1 MTQGGS
7 PDTQDG
13 SSTTHPADLKD
24 VPGGRDLFENSPHIV
39 VLVGLDGTECV
50 VSRHQC
56 AWDAQYACNRMAIR
70 AASAQIPG
78 MWEVRQD
85 VSRMALLVA
94 SRLADAD
101 PSQEAGGRQQRYR
114 TWEVRQEGIGGR
126 VLAGP
131 VPRGVEWPE
140 PTSLTADKTVLRG
153 LDGPVENE
161 HRLVSELRELLS
173 AFLDASARRGHV
185 VTPAQWSRAC
195 LLCGRM
201 CREYDYFVPPC
212 VKRSPR
218 YDEVFHRGTA
228 WLDSLAD
235 EDEND

>member
-1 MTQGGS
+1 MTQDESSKTQGGS

-24 VPGGRDLFENSPHIV
+24 VPGGRNPLEDSPRIV
-39 VLVGLDGTECV
+39 VLVGLGGTECLIARY
-50 VSRHQC
+50 SC
-56 AWDAQYACNRMAIR
+56 AWDAQAACNRMALR

-78 MWEVRQD
+78 KWEVRKD
-85 VSRMALLVA
+85 GV
-94 SRLADAD
+94 
-101 PSQEAGGRQQRYR
+101 
-114 TWEVRQEGIGGR
+114 GGR

-140 PTSLTADKTVLRG
+140 DRI
-153 LDGPVENE
+153 
-161 HRLVSELRELLS
+161 
-173 AFLDASARRGHV
+173 ASAIEARR
-185 VTPAQWSRAC
+185 AERAKRR
-195 LLCGRM
+195 LA
-201 CREYDYFVPPC
+201 PP
-212 VKRSPR
+212 PR

>member
-7 PDTQDG
+7 QDTRPDG
-13 SSTTHPADLKD
+13 LKD
-24 VPGGRDLFENSPHIV
+24 VPGGRDILEHSSHIV
-39 VLVGLDGTECV
+39 VLVGLDLTECLIARY
-50 VSRHQC
+50 SC
-56 AWDAQYACNRMAIR
+56 AWDAQAACNRMAIR

-78 MWEVRQD
+78 
-85 VSRMALLVA
+85 
-94 SRLADAD
+94 
-101 PSQEAGGRQQRYR
+101 
-114 TWEVRQEGIGGR
+114 TWEVRQEGVGGR